1 MDISIA
7 DNNELDRLVQE
18 ADAGQGERVL
28 REVFEF
34 IGRYL
39 RHPSEHAQI
48 AHTLWIVHAH
58 CMTHWHTSP
67 RLAFMSE
74 EKESGKTRGL
84 EVTEPLTPGAL
95 LSFNLSPAALV
106 RKVAE
111 GGHTILFDEIDALF
125 GNSKREEGNLDVR
138 SILNSGYKRGAKAY
152 RCVTVGKRI
161 EVEELDSFAPVALA
175 GLKDLPDTL
184 ASRAIIIRM
193 RRRAPDEQVEQFR
206 TRMIEP
212 IATGIYDKIAAWAS
226 SLSDLSAATPEMP
239 AGVTDRAAEC
249 WEPLLLVAEAAGGKW
264 PELARKAAVHFVQG
278 GKAETMSD
286 GVELLADI
294 REAFG
299 ADGRL
304 WTDTLLQRLHDRPES
319 RWKNIGHGRSLDD
332 RGLAKRLKGYG
343 IKSCDVKISGTNKK
357 GYQAESFADAW
368 KRYLPNMSA
377 TSATSATELN
387 NQNNPVAEVAQ
398 VAHKSRCA
406 HCGGNGVT
414 VEVFEGADGGVHLHR
429 DCVDQW
435 RWSAEAPRQ

>member
-1 MDISIA
+1 MDISTA
-7 DNNELDRLVQE
+7 DNIELDRFVEQVDL
-18 ADAGQGERVL
+18 GQGERVL
-28 REVFEF
+28 REIYEF
-34 IGRYL
+34 IGRYV
-39 RHPSEHAQI
+39 RYPSDHAQV
-48 AHTLWIVHAH
+48 AHALWIVHSH
-58 CMTHWHTSP
+58 CMQHFHTSP

-206 TRMIEP
+206 TRMIQP
-212 IATGIYDKIAAWAS
+212 IATGIYDKTANWAA
-226 SLSDLSAATPEMP
+226 SLPDLSGATPEMP

-249 WEPLLLVAEAAGGKW
+249 WEPLLLVAEVAGGKW
-264 PELARKAAVHFVQG
+264 PQLARKAAVHFTQG
-278 GKAETMSD
+278 GKSETMSH
-286 GVELLADI
+286 GVELLDHV
-294 REAFG
+294 RDAFG
-299 ADGRL
+299 TDAKL
-304 WTDTLLQRLHDRPES
+304 WTDSLLQRLHDRPES
-319 RWKNIGHGRSLDD
+319 PWKNIGGRPLDD

-368 KRYLPNMSA
+368 KRYLPIMSA

-387 NQNNPVAEVAQ
+387 SQNNPVAEVAQ
-398 VAHKSRCA
+398 VAHKCA
-406 HCGGNGVT
+406 LCGVGGQL
-414 VEVFEGADGGVHLHR
+414 VEVLRGDVGVHLHR
-429 DCVDQW
+429 PCIDD
-435 RWSAEAPRQ
+435 WSARECA

>member
-1 MDISIA
+1 MDISTA
-7 DNNELDRLVQE
+7 DNIELDRIVEQVDLS
-18 ADAGQGERVL
+18 QGERVL
-28 REVFEF
+28 RDVYEF
-34 IGRYL
+34 IGCYVRY
-39 RHPSEHAQI
+39 PSDHAQI
-48 AHTLWIVHAH
+48 AHALWIGHAH
-58 CMTHWHTSP
+58 CMQHWHTSP

-152 RCVTVGKRI
+152 RCITVGKRI

-206 TRMIEP
+206 TRMIQP
-212 IATGIYDKIAAWAS
+212 IATGIYDKIASWAA
-226 SLSDLSAATPEMP
+226 SLPDLSGTTPEMP

-264 PELARKAAVHFVQG
+264 PQLARKAAVHFTQG
-278 GKAETMSD
+278 GKSETMSH
-286 GVELLADI
+286 GVELLDHV
-294 REAFG
+294 RDAFG
-299 ADGRL
+299 TDAKL
-304 WTDTLLQRLHDRPES
+304 WTDSLLQRLHDRPES
-319 RWKNIGHGRSLDD
+319 PWKNIGGRPLDD

-368 KRYLPNMSA
+368 KRYLPIMSA

-387 NQNNPVAEVAQ
+387 SQNNPVAEVAQ
-398 VAHKSRCA
+398 VAHTGRCA
-406 HCGGNGVT
+406 HCGGNGST
-414 VEVFEGADGGVHLHR
+414 VEVFQGESGVHLHR
-429 DCVDQW
+429 DCIHGWQIGEGG
-435 RWSAEAPRQ
+435 SA